1 MSATLRAR
9 AQVRVGIFA
18 LQDIAPGEEL
28 TYDYQ
33 FQHAGLASDAGAYR
47 HDVVL
52 KRRHCGDYLVIKF
65 SDRKGLSVMLA
76 EKAVDRPL
84 RL

>member
-1 MSATLRAR
+1 MRL
-9 AQVRVGIFA
+9 GIFA

-47 HDVVL
+47 HAVVL
-52 KRRHCGDYLVIKF
+52 KC
-65 SDRKGLSVMLA
+65 
-76 EKAVDRPL
+76 
-84 RL
+84 RLLWNYPIGASRTTVNYCRNKP